1 MDGNDQ
7 GVAGDGGTGGGV
19 IITWHFT

>member
-7 GVAGDGGTGGGV
+7 GVAGDAGTPGAV
-19 IITWHFT
+19 IITWYFV